1 MFLNIVA
8 VVFINVIS
16 ALSNEVLTIM
26 YINYTPTIYHWCYL
40 TYCIINIVYLS
51 FWQGQRL
58 KKLQARELREE
69 KEEVWD
75 ILVFVMILKIITID
89 KRFTGELFSS

>member
-1 MFLNIVA
+1 MLFNI
-8 VVFINVIS
+8 ILLYYQYN
-16 ALSNEVLTIM
+16 
-26 YINYTPTIYHWCYL
+26 
-40 TYCIINIVYLS
+40 VYLS

-75 ILVFVMILKIITID
+75 ILVFVMILKIVTID